1 MHGAFLYMK
10 KAKKAK
16 ARKTGKT
23 LIICAAVIAAAVLLG
38 ILAIMFKNG
47 DIKINTPSKKKYPVR
62 GVDVSRYQGDI
73 NWPELAAQDI
83 SFAYIK
89 ATEGSTHVDP
99 KFTHNYMHAQKTQ
112 LRVGAY
118 HFFSFDSGAESQA
131 ANFTGQVMPYERML
145 PPAVDIEYYGK
156 YSNSSH
162 PDVSTVKAELGRLLE
177 LLYDHYGIR
186 PVIYATQAT
195 YKTYIRGNFD
205 DYDIWIR
212 DKYFTPGDNIVNWHF
227 WQYSDKGVLPG
238 YSGVEKYI
246 DLDVFRGTAE
256 EFEQYGFPEK

>member
-1 MHGAFLYMK
+1 MK
-10 KAKKAK
+10 ASEKGKAKKPGAK
-16 ARKTGKT
+16 LTRKTV
-23 LIICAAVIAAAVLLG
+23 IICAAIVAAAVLLG
-38 ILAIMFKNG
+38 VLAILFKNG
-47 DIKINTPSKKKYPVR
+47 YIKINTPSKKNYPVR
-62 GVDVSRYQGDI
+62 GIDVSRYQGDI
-73 NWPELAAQDI
+73 NWPELSAQNI

-99 KFTHNYMHAQKTQ
+99 KFAYNYAQAQKTN

-131 ANFTGQVMPYERML
+131 MNFISQVRPYERML
-145 PPAVDIEYYGK
+145 PPAVDVEYYGQ
-156 YSNSSH
+156 YSASKH
-162 PDVSTVKAELGRLLE
+162 PDVSAVKAELGKLLK

-186 PVIYATQAT
+186 PVIYATQAA

-212 DKYFTPGDNIVNWHF
+212 DKYFTPGDNIINWRF

-238 YSGVEKYI
+238 YSGSEKYI

-256 EFEQYGFPEK
+256 EFERYGFPEK